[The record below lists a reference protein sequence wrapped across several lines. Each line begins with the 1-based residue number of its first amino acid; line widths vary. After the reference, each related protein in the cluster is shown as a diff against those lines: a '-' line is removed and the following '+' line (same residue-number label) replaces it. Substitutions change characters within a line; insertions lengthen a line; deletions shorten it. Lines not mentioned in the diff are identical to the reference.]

1 MWTQELLGRGEGLWA
16 RWLVRATD
24 LAQEIAWRQQQAA
37 RGAGHVN
44 TLLQDSNNT
53 IQVNA
58 FVPQGMTCR
67 SKGCAAQAEVLR
79 SVLGLFRL

>member
-1 MWTQELLGRGEGLWA
+1 MCLAEVKGCGA

-37 RGAGHVN
+37 CGAGHVH

-79 SVLGLFRL
+79 SVVDLFRL